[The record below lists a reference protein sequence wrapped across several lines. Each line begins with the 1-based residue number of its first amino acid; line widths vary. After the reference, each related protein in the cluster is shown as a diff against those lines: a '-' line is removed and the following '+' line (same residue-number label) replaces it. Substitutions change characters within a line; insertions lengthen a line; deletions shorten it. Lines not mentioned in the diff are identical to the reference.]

1 MTVSDPTPDQG
12 TFETPVEIDLRQK
25 ILKRERNRVNP
36 TDIERVSS
44 RKLSASEI
52 ARILGDDSLGD
63 LKRKSDQSKSGY
75 LEYNKRRKV
84 TDEKDQ
90 SIKIKTLEEIR
101 AERNARLDNPANT
114 EQTETVRNIAEA
126 EVSSTSNDDAEMKIS
141 DPEPTKNVPLKP
153 LRRLNIKKILAK
165 REKPVPEKQT
175 KSDNNQTTELTC
187 NATKQIEKPPEI
199 NLDEDSLM
207 EEVPSEKE
215 DASFK
220 TFDETLLLLDDV
232 DDDTTVNIKSEED
245 LLKDIDDMLD
255 S

>member
-1 MTVSDPTPDQG
+1 MTVLDPTPDQD
-12 TFETPVEIDLRQK
+12 TFQPPAENDLRQK
-25 ILKRERNRVNP
+25 ILKRVRNRDTP

-52 ARILGDDSLGD
+52 ARILGDDSLDD
-63 LKRKSDQSKSGY
+63 LKSKSDESKSGY
-75 LEYNKRRKV
+75 FEYKKRRKV

-101 AERNARLDNPANT
+101 AERNARLDNPA
-114 EQTETVRNIAEA
+114 ETTRDVEEA

-141 DPEPTKNVPLKP
+141 EPTIHVPLKP

-165 REKPVPEKQT
+165 PEKPVPEKQT
-175 KSDNNQTTELTC
+175 KSDHVTTELTI
-187 NATKQIEKPPEI
+187 NQIEKPLEI
-199 NLDEDSLM
+199 SLNEDSLM
-207 EEVPSEKE
+207 EEVPNRKE
-215 DASFK
+215 DVSLK
-220 TFDETLLLLDDV
+220 TLDETLLLLDDV
-232 DDDTTVNIKSEED
+232 DDDTTVNIKSEDD

>member
-1 MTVSDPTPDQG
+1 M
-12 TFETPVEIDLRQK
+12 
-25 ILKRERNRVNP
+25 NP
-36 TDIERVSS
+36 TNIERVSS

-63 LKRKSDQSKSGY
+63 LKSKSDETKSGY
-75 LEYNKRRKV
+75 FEYNKRRKI

-114 EQTETVRNIAEA
+114 EQTETVRNVEEA
-126 EVSSTSNDDAEMKIS
+126 EVSSTSNDDVEMKIS

-165 REKPVPEKQT
+165 REKPVPE
-175 KSDNNQTTELTC
+175 NNQTTELNIS
-187 NATKQIEKPPEI
+187 NATNQIEKPPEI

-207 EEVPSEKE
+207 EEVPSKKE
-215 DASFK
+215 DTSLK

-232 DDDTTVNIKSEED
+232 DDDTTVNIKSEDD